1 MSLPHSPIRRAL
13 VQAAGVAVIA
23 LATALPFGADAAQ
36 QATCPS
42 GEGTPVA
49 APLGL
54 RVCDGVASTTVVT
67 RVGPQHGARVAA
79 ADPNGPAGRWGLVPG
94 DIIYQVDGR
103 RVESGKAA
111 ATALD
116 ASRGAPI
123 LLVNFWRDGKPYLVR
138 IWTKRP

>member
-13 VQAAGVAVIA
+13 VQAAGVAVVA
-23 LATALPFGADAAQ
+23 LAIALPFGADAAQ
-36 QATCPS
+36 QAACPS

-79 ADPNGPAGRWGLVPG
+79 ADPNSPAGRAGLAPG
-94 DIIYQVDGR
+94 DIVYRVDGR
-103 RVESGKAA
+103 RVESGKTAA
-111 ATALD
+111 AALE
-116 ASRGAPI
+116 ATRGGPI
-123 LLVNFWRDGKPYLVR
+123 VLVNFWRDGKPYLVR
-138 IWTKRP
+138 MWTKRP

>member
-1 MSLPHSPIRRAL
+1 MSSPITPIRRACRR
-13 VQAAGVAVIA
+13 GVGAIAIA
-23 LATALPFGADAAQ
+23 LAMAFPFGADAAQ
-36 QATCPS
+36 QATCPA

-49 APLGL
+49 AQLDL
-54 RVCDGVASTTVVT
+54 RLCDGIASTTVVT

-79 ADPNGPAGRWGLVPG
+79 ADPNGPAGRGGLVPG

-111 ATALD
+111 AAALE
-116 ASRGAPI
+116 AARGAPI